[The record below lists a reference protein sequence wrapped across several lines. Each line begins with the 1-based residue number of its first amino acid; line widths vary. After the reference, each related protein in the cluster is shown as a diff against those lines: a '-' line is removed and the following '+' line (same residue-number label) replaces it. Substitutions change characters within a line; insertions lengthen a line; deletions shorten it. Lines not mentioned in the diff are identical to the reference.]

1 MGSLSYQ
8 VLDCPDAAP
17 VVHVDANGHLTSG
30 SLEGTASLQI
40 TAQES
45 FGVNQTIIIAVKVVT
60 VSYLRLSTSPV
71 FYTSDRVLLSAFP
84 LGSVLT
90 FTVHFHDSNG
100 EALHSHNSQ
109 LTFSTN

>member
-1 MGSLSYQ
+1 MLMYDVIKLFSSVFRDGMGSLSYQ

-45 FGVNQTIIIAVKVVT
+45 FGVNQTIIIAVKVT
-60 VSYLRLSTSPV
+60 PT
-71 FYTSDRVLLSAFP
+71 FY
-84 LGSVLT
+84 
-90 FTVHFHDSNG
+90 HKW
-100 EALHSHNSQ
+100 
-109 LTFSTN
+109 